1 MSLVLKRFTASW
13 CGPCRV
19 LGPVME
25 EVSRDYSDVQFDVID
40 IDENKE
46 LAVKYGV
53 RSVPTVVF
61 EKNGEEVSRF
71 VGSRPA
77 HQIVT
82 LINES
87 K

>member
-1 MSLVLKRFTASW
+1 MSLVIKRFTASW

-25 EVSRDYSDVQFDVID
+25 SVSREFSNVQFDVID
-40 IDENKE
+40 IDENRD
-46 LAVKYGV
+46 LAMKYNV

-61 EKNGEEVSRF
+61 EKDGVEIDRF

-77 HQIVT
+77 HQIISQ
-82 LINES
+82 INES
-87 K
+87 L